1 MSHGGRAGGRG
12 SVPLMVEDKDAAQHL
27 AWNRHRTA
35 PTMRYLALN
44 EKLHLREREMK
55 AIEFGDEDLF
65 LIHCFCNA

>member
-1 MSHGGRAGGRG
+1 
-12 SVPLMVEDKDAAQHL
+12 MVEDKDAAQHL

>member
-1 MSHGGRAGGRG
+1 MVVTVAGGERG
-12 SVPLMVEDKDAAQHL
+12 SAPLMVEDKDAAQHL

-44 EKLHLREREMK
+44 ETPLEREMK